1 VPYLCPDLL
10 WAKGENMQIQLRHRR
25 PCGRTS
31 PLRTRVKLR
40 FTPEWSPIIKNWAA
54 KFVRDNQWRADSI
67 HGFDDLMQ
75 DAYLLFVK
83 VSERYPR
90 VMDPKHF
97 MALYKTTLRNNM
109 HDHARYMQRKR
120 VLHEDTSEDVSDL
133 YADRVGELTNGGYI
147 SSLLSKA
154 PLDLKRALD
163 LLTQNP
169 PCLNDAPSK
178 RRRENLNMKIRRVLN
193 SDIKFDTA
201 LKSLLTQ

>member
-1 VPYLCPDLL
+1 
-10 WAKGENMQIQLRHRR
+10 MQIKLRYRLPCRR
-25 PCGRTS
+25 TAPR
-31 PLRTRVKLR
+31 LRVKLS
-40 FTPEWSPIIKNWAA
+40 FTPEWSSVTKNWAA
-54 KFVRDNQWRADSI
+54 KFIRGNQWRCDSI

-90 VMDPKHF
+90 VMEPKHF
-97 MALYKTTLRNNM
+97 MALYKTTLRNSM

-154 PLDLKRALD
+154 PLDLRRALD
-163 LLTQNP
+163 LVTNNP
-169 PCLNDAPSK
+169 QCLNDGASK
-178 RRRENLNMKIRRVLN
+178 RHRENLNMQIRRVLN
-193 SDIKFDTA
+193 TDIKFDTA

>member
-1 VPYLCPDLL
+1 
-10 WAKGENMQIQLRHRR
+10 MQVQLRYRR
-25 PCGRTS
+25 PCGRTAPS
-31 PLRTRVKLR
+31 RHRVKLN
-40 FTPEWSPIIKNWAA
+40 FTPQWAPVIHNWAA
-54 KFVRDNQWRADSI
+54 KFIRENQWRADSI

-97 MALYKTTLRNNM
+97 MALYKTTLRNSM

-120 VLHEDTSEDVSDL
+120 VLHDDTAEDVSDL

-147 SSLLSKA
+147 SVLLSKA
-154 PLDLKRALD
+154 PLDLRRALD
-163 LLTQNP
+163 VLCKEP
-169 PCLNDAPSK
+169 HCLGENRTK
-178 RRRENLNMKIRRVLN
+178 RHRENLNMQIRRVLG
-193 SDIKFDTA
+193 SDIQFDTA